1 MRRSIL
7 LVDDDRDFLEMN
19 RSVLE
24 ARGYR
29 VRCAADPRTALAAA
43 QSERPDLV
51 VTDLMMDRLDAGFSL
66 ARSLK
71 ERFADLPIVL
81 VTAASV
87 QRGFDFRPRGAVDL
101 AAMHADAYFDKPV
114 DPVALMARIAELLG

>member
-24 ARGYR
+24 ANGYR
-29 VRCAADPRTALAAA
+29 VRCAADPRAALAAA
-43 QSERPDLV
+43 ESERPDLV

-87 QRGFDFRPRGAVDL
+87 QRGFDFRPRGTVDL